1 MKGDGR
7 FYFACAVMLL
17 ALPGCTQGISAA
29 VRLED
34 SYAMAEPN
42 DDLSS
47 GERGLREI
55 TADEGGTISSARVYV
70 ISGQGGALTSS
81 GMTRLA
87 VRLSEIRGLTVSSHD
102 WFKGPTSL

>member
-29 VRLED
+29 VPLED

-42 DDLSS
+42 DDLSP
-47 GERGLREI
+47 GERGLPP
-55 TADEGGTISSARVYV
+55 
-70 ISGQGGALTSS
+70 
-81 GMTRLA
+81 
-87 VRLSEIRGLTVSSHD
+87 RLSPVLIQTRESWG
-102 WFKGPTSL
+102 